1 MFGKLKEKLKGFF
14 KKTEEKAEEKIEK
27 DLKKEEKVETTMD
40 KLEGQIQEAE
50 VKVKEIKQEK
60 EIEKL
65 KGKKKKENIE
75 KQGQR
80 LEEIEKKAE
89 KKEKLDEKKET
100 EKKSIFTKIKSKFKF
115 KITEEYFEEIFSE
128 LEFALLEN
136 NVALEVVEKIK
147 SDLKTELIGIEIE
160 KNKVEQEIKKALKI
174 SIESLFPESLNIL
187 EKIKSKKEPYVVLF
201 FGINGSGKTT
211 SLAKLTS
218 LLLKNNISCILA
230 ASDTFRAAS
239 IEQLEFHGKKLNVK
253 VIKSQYKADP
263 ASVAFDA
270 ITHAKKHNIKVVL
283 IDTAGRMYTKQDL
296 MKEMEKITRVSE
308 PDLKIFVAEAITG
321 NDAVTQAQQ
330 FNDAIGID
338 GIILTKSDV
347 DEKGGSII
355 SVSYVTGKPILY
367 LGTGQ
372 NYKDLQ
378 KFDEN
383 KILKALGF
391 E

>member
-308 PDLKIFVAEAITG
+308 
-321 NDAVTQAQQ
+321 
-330 FNDAIGID
+330 
-338 GIILTKSDV
+338 
-347 DEKGGSII
+347 
-355 SVSYVTGKPILY
+355 
-367 LGTGQ
+367 
-372 NYKDLQ
+372 
-378 KFDEN
+378 
-383 KILKALGF
+383 
-391 E
+391 